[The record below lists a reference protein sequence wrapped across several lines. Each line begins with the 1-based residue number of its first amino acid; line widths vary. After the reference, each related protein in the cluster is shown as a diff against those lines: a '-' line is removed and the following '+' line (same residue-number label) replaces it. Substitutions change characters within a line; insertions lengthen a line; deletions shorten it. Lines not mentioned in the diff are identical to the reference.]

1 MEITGIVLAGGK
13 SSRMGKDKGL
23 INLNGEL
30 MVNYSINTLKP
41 ICSSIIIICNNND
54 YDHLGY
60 PVYKDIHK
68 DCGPLAGIH
77 TGLFNSKTD
86 NNIVLSCDSPFV
98 PTELLSHLIAN
109 SEGCDI
115 VVPTYYKKIYPLTAL
130 YKKACIQTFEES
142 LKQKKLKV
150 KKTIELLSTNIVEFS
165 SDMEYVNDK
174 IFTNINT
181 LADLE
186 ISKKE

>member
-41 ICSSIIIICNNND
+41 ICSAIIIICNNND

-60 PVYKDIHK
+60 PVFEDINK
-68 DCGPLAGIH
+68 DCGPLAGIY
-77 TGLFNSKTD
+77 TGLYNSKTD
-86 NNIVLSCDSPFV
+86 NNIILSCDSPFV
-98 PTELLSHLIAN
+98 PTALLSHLIDN
-109 SEGCDI
+109 SESYDA
-115 VVPTYYKKIYPLTAL
+115 VVPIYYKKTYPLTAL
-130 YKKACIQTFEES
+130 YKKACMETFEES
-142 LKQKKLKV
+142 IKQNKLKV
-150 KKTIELLSTNIVEFS
+150 KKTIELVNTNIVEFS
-165 SDMEYVNDK
+165 SDMDYVNDK

-186 ISKKE
+186 ISKK